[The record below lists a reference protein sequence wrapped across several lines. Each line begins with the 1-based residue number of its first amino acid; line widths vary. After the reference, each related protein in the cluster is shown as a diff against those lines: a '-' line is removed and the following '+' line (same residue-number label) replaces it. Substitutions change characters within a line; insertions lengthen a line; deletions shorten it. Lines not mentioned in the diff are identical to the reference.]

1 MERGVPIRAISRG
14 LAVLSCVNRDG
25 PISMMGI
32 SRAAQVPYPTAC
44 RIVQTLLH
52 EGLIEK
58 EPARKRY
65 RVTSLVKTLSTGFQT
80 EDQLVS
86 AGRPHLEA
94 LCQDVGWPVSV
105 ATRVG
110 TRMMVRDSTHN
121 MTSLTFSHY
130 YPGYTLP
137 IAECATGKVHLAFCD
152 EEERAAIVEG
162 WKAIETEDANMGM
175 LLLSDDFMLQKIR
188 RDGYAIQARNVYNS
202 DPGKT
207 SSVAVPLFGADNS
220 LIGALALIYFVNAM
234 SADEAVEKYLAPLQ
248 ASARSIHDS
257 LVEESEELHHSSEAA
272 E

>member
-14 LAVLSCVNRDG
+14 IAVLASINRDG
-25 PISMMGI
+25 PISMMEI
-32 SRAAQVPYPTAC
+32 ARAAEVPYPTAC

-52 EGLIEK
+52 EGLVEK

-65 RVTSLVKTLSTGFQT
+65 RVTSLVQTLSTGFQT
-80 EDQLVS
+80 EDQLVAAS
-86 AGRPHLEA
+86 RPHIEA
-94 LCQDVGWPVSV
+94 LCTDVGWPISV

-152 EEERAAIVEG
+152 EDERAAIKEG
-162 WKAIETEDANMGM
+162 WKAVETDASNIGA

-188 RDGYAIQARNVYNS
+188 RDGYATQARNVYNA

-207 SSVAVPLFGADNS
+207 SSIAVPLFGSDSS
-220 LIGALALIYFVNAM
+220 LIGALALVYFVSAM
-234 SADEAVEKYLAPLQ
+234 SSDEAVTKYLVPMQ
-248 ASARSIHDS
+248 ATANAIHES
-257 LVEESEELHHSSEAA
+257 LVRESGHEPSNSQAA

>member
-14 LAVLSCVNRDG
+14 LAVLATVNRDG

-65 RVTSLVKTLSTGFQT
+65 RVTSLVQTLSTGFQV
-80 EDQLVS
+80 EDQLVA
-86 AGRPHLEA
+86 AGRSHIEA
-94 LCQDVGWPVSV
+94 LCNDVGWPISV
-105 ATRVG
+105 VTRVG

-152 EEERAAIVEG
+152 EDERIAIVEG
-162 WKAIETEDANMGM
+162 WKAIETEAANMGM
-175 LLLSDDFMLQKIR
+175 LLLSDDYMLQKIR
-188 RDGYAIQARNVYNS
+188 RDGYALQVRNVYNA

-207 SSVAVPLFGADNS
+207 SSIAVPLFAADNS
-220 LIGALALIYFVNAM
+220 LIGGLGLIYFASAM
-234 SADEAVEKYLAPLQ
+234 SSDEAVRKYLEPLQ
-248 ASARSIHDS
+248 STARDIHRS
-257 LVEESEELHHSSEAA
+257 LIEVDGGDPSSVEAA